1 MPYCP
6 HGHPNQTGL
15 YCDVCGARLV
25 ERPPAVT
32 QRRRGLLWGLLLVAL
47 LGVVGIG
54 SWTILKPFGTPTA
67 PPTPT
72 VDPAAELTA
81 QAASLAATLTAMPTA
96 TATDAP
102 TEPPTATPSAT
113 PAPSDTPEPT
123 PTIDT

>member
-47 LGVVGIG
+47 LAVVGIG

-96 TATDAP
+96 TATRPVAP
-102 TEPPTATPSAT
+102 NAAPRRRAS
-113 PAPSDTPEPT
+113 PARSRCAP
-123 PTIDT
+123 